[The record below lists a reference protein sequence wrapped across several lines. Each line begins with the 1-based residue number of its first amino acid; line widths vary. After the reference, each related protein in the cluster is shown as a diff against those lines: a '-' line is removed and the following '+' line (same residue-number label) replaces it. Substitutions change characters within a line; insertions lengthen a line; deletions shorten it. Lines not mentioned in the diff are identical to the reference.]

1 MTDPEAE
8 QPALP
13 DVLVGPRLDLVLVTV
28 EQLLTR
34 ADDHDGDPAPLGYD
48 DPSDILSPHDS
59 PIRWRI
65 PMVREDPWSN
75 PWLIRLAVER
85 STGTIVGLGNFHAPP
100 DARGMVEIGY
110 RVLPAH
116 RRRGY
121 GREIAQTMWRY
132 AAEHPDVRVL
142 RASVSPDNTG
152 SLAIVQAAGF
162 VQVGEEW
169 DDEDGL
175 EHVFEVAATDV
186 VLD

>member
-8 QPALP
+8 RPALP
-13 DVLVGPRLDLVLVTV
+13 DVLAGPRLDLVLVTV

-34 ADDHDGDPAPLGYD
+34 GDDCDGEPAPLSYD
-48 DPSDILSPHDS
+48 DPTGILTADDS

-65 PMVREDPWSN
+65 PMVREDPRSN

-85 STGTIVGLGNFHAPP
+85 SSGTIVGLGNFHAPP

-110 RVLPAH
+110 RVVPEH
-116 RRRGY
+116 RRQGY

-132 AAEHPDVRVL
+132 AVAHPHVRVL
-142 RASVSPDNTG
+142 RASVSPDNTA
-152 SLAIVQAAGF
+152 SLAIVQAAGL
-162 VQVGEEW
+162 VKVGEEW

-175 EHVFEVAATDV
+175 EHVFEVAASDA

>member
-1 MTDPEAE
+1 MTDRDAE
-8 QPALP
+8 KPALP
-13 DVLVGPRLDLVLVTV
+13 DVLVGSWLDLVLVTV

-34 ADDHDGDPAPLGYD
+34 ADDHDGDPAPLAYD
-48 DPSDILSPHDS
+48 DPTDILSPENS

-85 STGTIVGLGNFHAPP
+85 ESGTIVGLGNFHAPP

-121 GREIAQTMWRY
+121 GREIAQTMWKY
-132 AAEHPDVRVL
+132 AAAHPDVRVL
-142 RASVSPDNTG
+142 RASVSPDNTA
-152 SLAIVQAAGF
+152 SLAIVHAAGL
-162 VQVGEEW
+162 VKVGEEW

-175 EHVFEVAATDV
+175 EHVFEVAARDAT
-186 VLD
+186 LD